1 MHLYFKNAPV
11 LQKNALVLQKNAPVL
26 QTNAPVLQKCTFT
39 SKTHLYFMANPV
51 KMPPIMSPIPPR
63 TVRNAVKGKSNDK
76 LTTATN
82 EISYK

>member
-11 LQKNALVLQKNAPVL
+11 LQKMHLYF
-26 QTNAPVLQKCTFT
+26 TNAPVLQKCTFT

-63 TVRNAVKGKSNDK
+63 TVRNAEKGKSNDK

-82 EISYK
+82 ENSLK

>member
-11 LQKNALVLQKNAPVL
+11 LQKMHLYF
-26 QTNAPVLQKCTFT
+26 TNAPVLQKCTFT
-39 SKTHLYFMANPV
+39 SKTHLYFMANPE

-82 EISYK
+82 ENSHK

>member
-1 MHLYFKNAPV
+1 MHLYLKKMHMYFKNAPV
-11 LQKNALVLQKNAPVL
+11 LQTNAPVL

-39 SKTHLYFMANPV
+39 LKTHLYFMANPV

-63 TVRNAVKGKSNDK
+63 SVRNAEKGKSNDK

-82 EISYK
+82 ENSYK